1 MKRSKLTGTLA
12 VGGGLKH
19 AVIPYIIVGEE
30 DNGYAKGDIL
40 DANYVFE
47 RVSDL
52 ETPKQQ
58 EKIIRKLDNVYSIL
72 HQVNQFGVKLLKLIR
87 RQLFGQ
93 MLQVQQYNNY
103 V

>member
-72 HQVNQFGVKLLKLIR
+72 H
-87 RQLFGQ
+87 
-93 MLQVQQYNNY
+93 
-103 V
+103 